1 MVKSRCR
8 KWADSRICLYSPEA
22 GDLLVFAPAIVGGAW
37 QGAGDTLIASGGN
50 RAGPDLRAIR
60 PTRDAR
66 FRSFHFGLGSGIHQS
81 FERPDCCSNRE
92 ALNSTNSRPVSGGG
106 SDSKRPRRRAG
117 EDLQACCGRCTSPS
131 SPTGSGL
138 NDESTVSPFCTDAY
152 SRTLSLVSFV
162 PVAQALPGAVRGR
175 SAAV

>member
-22 GDLLVFAPAIVGGAW
+22 LNLLVFVPAIVGGAW
-37 QGAGDTLIASGGN
+37 QGTGDTNIVSGRN
-50 RAGPDLRAIR
+50 RAGPDLRTIR
-60 PTRDAR
+60 PTCYAR
-66 FRSFHFGLGSGIHQS
+66 VRGVHLWLGFGFHQS
-81 FERPDCCSNRE
+81 FMHRGRCPDPKT
-92 ALNSTNSRPVSGGG
+92 LNSTNSRPVSVGGG
-106 SDSKRPRRRAG
+106 DSKPPRRRAG
-117 EDLQACCGRCTSPS
+117 EDLQACCRRCTSPS

-175 SAAV
+175 PAAV